1 MKKLLAVLLG
11 AFVVVSF
18 ASVAGAVD
26 QKNTGC
32 GLGSMVFEGQN
43 GLVFQVFA
51 ATTNGSFGSQTFG
64 ITTGTSNC
72 DKYTSFAMN
81 DEVNAFVA
89 DNMDSLAK
97 DIAKGNGEYLDTMA
111 GLIGMEQTRRPEFY
125 SLLQKNFSRIY
136 ASPAVTPADVL
147 ASIGVVASSM

>member
-1 MKKLLAVLLG
+1 VVFLVVG
-11 AFVVVSF
+11 VVS
-18 ASVAGAVD
+18 VAAAVD

-32 GLGSMVFEGQN
+32 GLGSMAFEGQN
-43 GLVFQVFA
+43 GLVFQVLA
-51 ATTNGSFGSQTFG
+51 ATTNGSFGNQTFG

-72 DKYTSFAMN
+72 DRYSTFVMN
-81 DEVNAFVA
+81 DKVNAFVA

-111 GLIGMEQTRRPEFY
+111 GLMGMAQPQRPEFY

-136 ASPAVTPADVL
+136 VSPAVTPADVL
-147 ASIGVVASSM
+147 ASISAVASSM